1 VSQSDKKLLLFDI
14 VLFSVSKSLP
24 PRFFDSLTEKQEA
37 LLTVLVDSNT
47 EYTSGEKIR
56 ERTRN
61 EYEFSVPD
69 HPGATAGVVAGFTNR
84 YSKQFSVN
92 LVPARGVDGKN
103 GHYEFE
109 LGETYADEIR
119 DRLG

>member
-1 VSQSDKKLLLFDI
+1 MSN
-14 VLFSVSKSLP
+14 SLP
-24 PRFFDSLTEKQEA
+24 PNFFESLTQKQEA

-56 ERTRN
+56 EQTRN
-61 EYEFSVPD
+61 EYEFDVPD

-92 LVPARGVDGKN
+92 LVPARGVEGKK
-103 GHYEFE
+103 GHYEFK
-109 LGETYADEIR
+109 LGETYTDEIR